1 MNTYLYTHHLDLP
14 RTFSYPCFITYQLPS
29 PVFIHST
36 PPIFIQYFIYL
47 FLEAEEG
54 REKERERNISAWLP
68 LVCPLLGT
76 WSATQACALTGN
88 RISNLLVCR
97 MAINPLSYTSQATTA
112 FSSNHLLMVTWAA
125 SKSWLLQIVLQ

>member
-1 MNTYLYTHHLDLP
+1 M
-14 RTFSYPCFITYQLPS
+14 
-29 PVFIHST
+29 
-36 PPIFIQYFIYL
+36 
-47 FLEAEEG
+47 
-54 REKERERNISAWLP
+54 ERNINVWMP
-68 LVCPLLGT
+68 LLRPLLGT
-76 WSATQACALTGN
+76 SSTSQACALTGN